1 MFVVKFDYKDVKN
14 AKKLS
19 NSIFN
24 NMMYLNLKLSYNFV
38 TQSVK
43 KNEIKSVTLQNFDK
57 IYTQST

>member
-38 TQSVK
+38 TKSVK